1 MNRHHPADG
10 STAVSRRA
18 LLLSPLADALPT
30 LPAWAQTSATR
41 VALVIGNAAYASA
54 PLRNPANDAAAM
66 ATLLG
71 GMGFRVVPVR
81 DGTKQQMEAA
91 IAQTRQLLQGQQ
103 GIGLMYYAGHGLQ
116 VNWRNYLLPVDANPQ
131 SAAEVPSQT
140 IDMQTVIDAFSAAGN
155 SMNILVLDACRDNPF
170 GNSASAK
177 GLAPLDAPSST
188 FFAYATAPGNVAD
201 DGAAADGNGLYT
213 RFLLQELPRPQARI
227 EDVFKRVRLQVRQAS
242 QGRQIPWESTSLVD
256 DFVFASGQKAE
267 APGAMRRE
275 AEFDAEKSE
284 WDRIKDST
292 RVEDFYAFLQRY
304 PNGRISELAQF
315 RLDQLSQP
323 QLQAMQTV
331 TMLPAGVDRFRVG
344 DSWAVEHTDRLAGNS
359 VSRRRGEVTAIEA
372 GRVMI
377 NGGRA
382 IFNQMG
388 GVALNQFGAK
398 DPAVVAAPAD
408 LQLGKRWRSAF
419 TNTPAGGPAARNFYD
434 HRVVAL
440 EDVAVPAG
448 RFRAFRIES
457 DGESISPRGALRM
470 HTVLWVDP
478 ATMAVVRQDVRHQAY
493 VGPQRF
499 EDFTDVL
506 LWLKQVPCI

>member
-1 MNRHHPADG
+1 MNRHHLGDS

-18 LLLSPLADALPT
+18 LLLSPLAGALPT

-81 DGTKQQMEAA
+81 DGTKPQIEAA

-131 SAAEVPSQT
+131 SAADVPSQT
-140 IDMQTVIDAFSAAGN
+140 IDMQTVIDAFSAADN

-315 RLDQLSQP
+315 RLDQLSRP

-344 DSWAVEHTDRLAGNS
+344 DSWAFERTDRLAGNS
-359 VSRRRGEVTAIEA
+359 VSRRRGGAQLLRA
-372 GRVMI
+372 PRGGA
-377 NGGRA
+377 GGRGRA
-382 IFNQMG
+382 RRALQGFSHRVRWRVDLAARRAPDAHRALG
-388 GVALNQFGAK
+388 GPGDDGGGAPGRAPSGLRRTAALRRLYRR
-398 DPAVVAAPAD
+398 AVVAQAGASHLNGQAAASATIADTGTAPDCRAV
-408 LQLGKRWRSAF
+408 S
-419 TNTPAGGPAARNFYD
+419 TPACKRSSVGM
-434 HRVVAL
+434 
-440 EDVAVPAG
+440 
-448 RFRAFRIES
+448 
-457 DGESISPRGALRM
+457 LR
-470 HTVLWVDP
+470 TP
-478 ATMAVVRQDVRHQAY
+478 
-493 VGPQRF
+493 
-499 EDFTDVL
+499 
-506 LWLKQVPCI
+506 